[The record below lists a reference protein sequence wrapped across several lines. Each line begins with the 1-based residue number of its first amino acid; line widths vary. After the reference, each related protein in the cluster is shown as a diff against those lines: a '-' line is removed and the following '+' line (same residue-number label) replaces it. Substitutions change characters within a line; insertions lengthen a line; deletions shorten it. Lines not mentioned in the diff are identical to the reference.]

1 MQAIGE
7 EPDPSL
13 LPGELQEA
21 AKSASVLPY
30 RGKTLY
36 LGGDFL
42 TGPSTVAAAIASGRE
57 TASAIRQSF
66 GDPAQDPE
74 QTARTFLR
82 TTFDAAGSPADIK
95 EEASPDLLKNPIE
108 QEAHRCFNCGCLAV
122 APSDIGVALVALN
135 ATIITTKRNVPA
147 QDFFRATAFSSTILE
162 PDELI
167 KEIRVPKPPAG
178 ALQKYEK
185 FTLRKPIDFA
195 IVSVASLVTK
205 KKGVCKDA
213 RIVLG
218 AVAPEPLIAKKAED
232 AIRGQSITEESAAQA
247 AAKAAEG
254 AMPLSMNDYKID
266 ILKSLVKKSIMA

>member
-7 EPDPSL
+7 EPDRSF
-13 LPGELQEA
+13 LPEELREA
-21 AKSASVLPY
+21 AESASTLPY

-57 TASAIRQSF
+57 TASAIRRSF
-66 GDPAQDPE
+66 GDQAEDPA
-74 QTARTFLR
+74 QTARGFLR
-82 TTFDAAGSPADIK
+82 TTFDAAGSPADLK
-95 EEASPDLLKNPIE
+95 EEASPDLPKSPIE

-122 APSDIGVALVALN
+122 GPSDIGVALVALN
-135 ATIITTKRNVPA
+135 ATIITTKQSVPA
-147 QDFFRATAFSSTILE
+147 EDFFRATAFSSTILE

-167 KEIRVPKPPAG
+167 KEIRIPKPPAG
-178 ALQKYEK
+178 SVQKYEK

-195 IVSVASLVTK
+195 IVSVASLMTK

-218 AVAPEPLIAKKAED
+218 AVAPEPVIAKKAEN
-232 AIRGQSITEESAAQA
+232 AIRGQSITEETAAHAAEQA
-247 AAKAAEG
+247 ADG

-266 ILKSLVKKSIMA
+266 ILKSLVRKSILA